1 MWISPLNLKTS
12 ATSCVDSPGGG
23 LPAPAFDLAST
34 LGSGQVFHWTDHGGV
49 WWGDLGGTAIWL
61 RQAGNRVI
69 CTPGQEERVGHFLAL
84 DHDMEAIG
92 GSLARR
98 GAALRRAVA
107 FAPGLRILR
116 QPKWECLA
124 SFITSPLK
132 QIAHIRA
139 ISLTLRETYGK
150 RTGVGPDGK
159 GIFSYPEAA
168 ALARAGEAALRRCA
182 LGYRAKGLAATAA
195 LVADGTADLEGWAGL
210 PTPELRGKLMGLPGV
225 GPKIADCVS
234 LFAYAR
240 LEAFPVDVW
249 VSRAVR
255 DGYFKGAEMSER
267 EIIAFAA
274 KRFGAYAGYA
284 QQYLFH
290 HARLHGSPTP

>member
-1 MWISPLNLKTS
+1 MWI
-12 ATSCVDSPGGG
+12 
-23 LPAPAFDLAST
+23 
-34 LGSGQVFHWTDHGGV
+34 
-49 WWGDLGGTAIWL
+49 
-61 RQAGNRVI
+61 RQDGCAVI
-69 CTPGQEERVGHFLAL
+69 CPAGAEEKVRHFLAL
-84 DHDMEAIG
+84 DHDMAAIG
-92 GSLARR
+92 KSLSRK
-98 GAALRRAVA
+98 GPALRRAVA

-124 SFITSPLK
+124 GFITSPLK

-139 ISLTLRETYGK
+139 ISLTLREKYGE
-150 RTGVGPDGK
+150 RVGEGPDGR

-168 ALARAGEAALRRCA
+168 ALARAGESALRSCK

-195 LVADGTADLEGWAGL
+195 LVADGRADLEGWAAL
-210 PTPELRGKLMGLPGV
+210 TTPDLRLRLLGLPGV
-225 GPKIADCVS
+225 GPKIADCVL
-234 LFAYAR
+234 LFAYGR

-255 DGYFKGAEMSER
+255 DGYFDGAEMSER
-267 EIIAFAA
+267 AIIAFAA

-290 HARLHGSPTP
+290 HARLHGSPHP

>member
-1 MWISPLNLKTS
+1 MVSS
-12 ATSCVDSPGGG
+12 
-23 LPAPAFDLAST
+23 
-34 LGSGQVFHWTDHGGV
+34 
-49 WWGDLGGTAIWL
+49 
-61 RQAGNRVI
+61 
-69 CTPGQEERVGHFLAL
+69 FLAL
-84 DHDMEAIG
+84 DHDMVAIG
-92 GSLARR
+92 KALSRG

-139 ISLTLRETYGK
+139 ISLTLRAKYG
-150 RTGVGPDGK
+150 RRLDDGPDGQ
-159 GIFSYPEAA
+159 GIFSYPEAL
-168 ALARAGEAALRRCA
+168 ALARAGEVALRGCA

-195 LVADGTADLEGWAGL
+195 RVADGRADLEAWADL
-210 PTPELRGKLMGLPGV
+210 PSPELRQRLMALPGV
-225 GPKIADCVS
+225 GPKIADCVL

-249 VSRAVR
+249 ISRAVR
-255 DGYFKGAEMSER
+255 DGYFHGAEMSEKA
-267 EIIAFAA
+267 IIAFAVE
-274 KRFGAYAGYA
+274 RFGAYAGYA

-290 HARLHGSPTP
+290 HARINGNPNP

>member
-1 MWISPLNLKTS
+1 
-12 ATSCVDSPGGG
+12 V
-23 LPAPAFDLAST
+23 LPAPDFDLAAT

-49 WWGDLGGTAIWL
+49 WWGALGDKPMWI
-61 RQAGNRVI
+61 RQDGCAVI
-69 CTPGQEERVGHFLAL
+69 CPAGAEEKVRHFLAL
-84 DHDMEAIG
+84 DHDMAAIG
-92 GSLARR
+92 KSLSRK
-98 GAALRRAVA
+98 GPALRRAVA

-124 SFITSPLK
+124 GFITSPLK

-139 ISLTLRETYGK
+139 ISLTLREKYGE
-150 RTGVGPDGK
+150 RVGEGPDGR

-168 ALARAGEAALRRCA
+168 ALARAGESALRSCK

-195 LVADGTADLEGWAGL
+195 LVADGRADLEGWAAL
-210 PTPELRGKLMGLPGV
+210 TTPDLRLRLLGLPGV
-225 GPKIADCVS
+225 GPKIADCVL
-234 LFAYAR
+234 LFAYGR

-255 DGYFKGAEMSER
+255 DGYFDGEEMSER
-267 EIIAFAA
+267 AIIAFAA

-290 HARLHGSPTP
+290 HARLHGSPHP

>member
-1 MWISPLNLKTS
+1 M
-12 ATSCVDSPGGG
+12 A
-23 LPAPAFDLAST
+23 APAFDLAAT
-34 LGSGQVFHWTDHGGV
+34 LGSGQVFHWTNHGGV
-49 WWGDLGGTAIWL
+49 WWGALGDGEMWI
-61 RQAGNRVI
+61 RQDGESVL
-69 CTPGQEERVGHFLAL
+69 CPTGKEEMVRHFLAL

-92 GSLARR
+92 KSLSRK

-116 QPKWECLA
+116 QPKWENLA

-139 ISLTLRETYGK
+139 ISLTLREKYGK
-150 RTGVGPDGK
+150 RVGEGPDGR
-159 GIFSYPEAA
+159 GIFSYPTAL
-168 ALARAGEAALRRCA
+168 ALARAGEPALRRCA

-195 LVADGTADLEGWAGL
+195 LVADGRADLEAWSAL
-210 PTPELRGKLMGLPGV
+210 PTLELRAKLMTLPGV
-225 GPKIADCVS
+225 GPKIADCVL
-234 LFAYAR
+234 LFAYGR

-255 DGYFKGAEMSER
+255 DGYFDGGEMSER
-267 EIIAFAA
+267 AIIAFAG

-290 HARLHGSPTP
+290 HARLNGSPHP